1 MNVVLTRSTNLSE
14 LISFVELTKSR
25 PISVRFIEFM
35 PFSGNDWDKQ
45 QMVSYDEALSVL
57 KKRYQ
62 TDLEMVRD
70 EGGDGTSKRWK
81 IKGYQGEIGFIS
93 SMSDHFCGTCNR
105 LRITADG
112 NLKVGARQFPSL
124 SHTHTRDAD
133 MALYLYNHLQVC
145 LFDNTEVS
153 LRDVLRSPSEPWSSK
168 NQDLVDVISMAVGN
182 KKPKHAG
189 MDLLQSMQNRSM
201 VMIGG

>member
-1 MNVVLTRSTNLSE
+1 MCLDPDSLDTLEEAKFEEITRRRGHFAVLNALDHAVSLLTNDPLDVSLSSFRPGLRSVKMNVVLTRSTNLSE

-112 NLKVGARQFPSL
+112 NLKVGARQSPSL
-124 SHTHTRDAD
+124 SHTHTHMR
-133 MALYLYNHLQVC
+133 C
-145 LFDNTEVS
+145 
-153 LRDVLRSPSEPWSSK
+153 
-168 NQDLVDVISMAVGN
+168 
-182 KKPKHAG
+182 
-189 MDLLQSMQNRSM
+189 
-201 VMIGG
+201 